1 MSNVYFAW
9 VKGRTSDREF
19 VHLRAKN
26 VLYKESYLILHFVND
41 RVSRGSNSR
50 YCHFLPPASLEPR
63 EDFNSIQA
71 VSFELLEISRWSQ
84 IFYIDV
90 EVWSLTYR
98 LAFGIFL
105 LFFVEKKDASIQR
118 FSVRSKKLLRNPKTV
133 QSHFVSSWNVDRIDF
148 AHFPP
153 LKMPSP
159 SHPKYLLLWS
169 YSTMPF
175 SYTSNLL

>member
-1 MSNVYFAW
+1 MCFTKNRISYYILWMIEFQGAQIAATATFITSKSW
-9 VKGRTSDREF
+9 ASGR
-19 VHLRAKN
+19 
-26 VLYKESYLILHFVND
+26 LY
-41 RVSRGSNSR
+41 
-50 YCHFLPPASLEPR
+50 
-63 EDFNSIQA
+63 SIQA
-71 VSFELLEISRWSQ
+71 ASFELLEISRWSQ